1 MAAEDL
7 PPERVLLV
15 EGVDDEEVVRRLC
28 RRHQDVP
35 AFDVLN
41 KRGFPKLRKSIGP
54 EMKVSGRRAVGILAD
69 ANDDPRARWQS
80 ISDRLR
86 EAGVRPPDRLPPGG
100 LVLDGGPRT
109 GVWLTPDNTASG
121 KLEDFAVTLI
131 PAGDPVWPRAERY
144 VEDIP
149 ATDRKFRPRKIT
161 KAKIHAWLATREDP
175 RLMGA
180 AIGIGDLDANRPLAV
195 TLVAWL
201 RELFG

>member
-15 EGVDDEEVVRRLC
+15 EGVDDEAVVWHLRE
-28 RRHQDVP
+28 RHQPMP
-35 AFDVLN
+35 AFDILN
-41 KRGFPKLRKSIGP
+41 KRGFPKLHDAIGP

-80 ISDRLR
+80 VSDRLR

-100 LVLDGGPRT
+100 LVLDGLPRT
-109 GVWLTPDNTASG
+109 GVWLMPDNTASG
-121 KLEDFAVTLI
+121 ELEDFVVELL
-131 PAGDPVWPRAERY
+131 PPDDPVWPRAGRY
-144 VEDIP
+144 VEGIP
-149 ATDRKFRPRKIT
+149 DADRKFNPRKASR
-161 KAKIHAWLATREDP
+161 AKIHAWLATRADP

-195 TLVAWL
+195 TFVAWL